1 MRKIGAS
8 LITIFRLP
16 PWLAFGLAAVVGGF
30 GSWQLTIGGI
40 GNLQVASDIATR
52 AGIDLTQVWVAA
64 DIFTFCLKIS
74 GGLAIYGLLS
84 VAFGKAIAATPMV
97 AAIRAAALDDD
108 TDTPS
113 YIVQTKAK
121 VKRTYAFHDN
131 LQRRMGQ
138 NPGRAATVRKTGG
151 FGAALRRFAILTC
164 LGGLGLVG
172 ASVLLSTPATGD
184 ETTVVASAT
193 DVADLTTTARATI
206 TDTLDWALPLGRAW
220 FDATLADAKDGD
232 IVARAKMGALALG
245 GFLFL
250 MQLKKL
256 LFGRKRRRPKTL
268 QEQFA

>member
-1 MRKIGAS
+1 MRKIGAF

-16 PWLAFGLAAVVGGF
+16 PWLTFGLAAVFGGF
-30 GSWQLTIGGI
+30 GFWQLTMGGI
-40 GNLQVASDIATR
+40 ADLPVASDIATW
-52 AGIDLTQVWVAA
+52 AGIDLTQAWIAA
-64 DIFTFCLKIS
+64 DVFTLCLKIS

-84 VAFGKAIAATPMV
+84 ASFGKVIAATPMV
-97 AAIRAAALDDD
+97 AAIRAATLDDE

-113 YIVQTKAK
+113 YIVQNKAK

-138 NPGRAATVRKTGG
+138 NLGPAATVRRTGS
-151 FGAALRRFAILTC
+151 FGAALRRLVILVC
-164 LGGLGLVG
+164 IGGLGLVG

-184 ETTVVASAT
+184 ETAVVAN
-193 DVADLTTTARATI
+193 VADATAITTSAKATI
-206 TDTLDWALPLGRAW
+206 TDTLDWALPMGRAW
-220 FDATLADAKDGD
+220 FDATLADAKGGD